1 MLAGVSLLPTS
12 LLWGLAV
19 PAFAVPPAPSPAAIT
34 LSVGVAG
41 PSVLPGLNLVVE
53 VPSGLPVNET
63 PFSVTMSNLK
73 PFSRVDLYSH
83 SEPVLIAT
91 GFADADGNI
100 TLTGVLPNLSAG
112 QHTVSVDATT
122 AGNTPFSETV
132 LNLTVTPTGVADPVP
147 LNGILSLS
155 VPAGASAVF
164 LPPTLVN
171 NQSTTLGTLGAITVS
186 DGRVLTRE
194 GWDVRASVADFVSD
208 TDSAQTISSR
218 QLGLAPSVV
227 STDAVGITTGAS
239 QIAGSAVYPALF
251 ASGDAANPVGTT
263 VLNAALT
270 FVAPQE
276 KAAATYRSTL
286 TLTVVSK

>member
-1 MLAGVSLLPTS
+1 
-12 LLWGLAV
+12 
-19 PAFAVPPAPSPAAIT
+19 
-34 LSVGVAG
+34 
-41 PSVLPGLNLVVE
+41 
-53 VPSGLPVNET
+53 
-63 PFSVTMSNLK
+63 MSNLK
-73 PFSRVDLYSH
+73 PFSRVDLYAH

-100 TLTGVLPNLSAG
+100 TLSGVLPNLSAG

-132 LNLTVTPTGVADPVP
+132 LNLTVTPSGVADPVP

-155 VPAGASAVF
+155 VPADASAVF

-194 GWDVRASVADFVSD
+194 GWDVRASVVDFVSD
-208 TDSAQTISSR
+208 TDSTQTIDSR
-218 QLGLAPSVV
+218 QLGVVPSVV
-227 STDAVGITTGAS
+227 STDAVGITAGTS
-239 QIAGSAVYPALF
+239 QVAGSAVYPALF
-251 ASGDAANPVGTT
+251 ASAAAANPVGTT

-276 KAAATYRSTL
+276 KAAATYRSTM
-286 TLTVVSK
+286 TLTIVSK